1 MLAACK
7 SPGVVTSEPA
17 AGAMSGYYE
26 VSFDVSE
33 ARIDGV
39 VSDVFVGGIRAYD
52 VRHQGDAVTVMVQGA
67 PASGPA
73 DVEMDHADGTAM
85 FEDAFTY
92 NPPVDPVF
100 DRVMAIG
107 ASLTQGT
114 QGGVPTYHANLANP
128 AFQFA
133 RQGGAYLPLPL
144 LIPDLFAVI
153 GPEDIGPAPNCRPP
167 DVIDFIAEA
176 SVDVIN
182 KLNDVEADRVG
193 FYLGRID
200 PDLVP
205 QDVAVGGS
213 NVANLVHGAGD
224 DFGKQFVTKLVYAPH
239 GDILEDVTVS
249 QLDLVEAY
257 GPTLVLSTDAFG
269 NDLIGAIV
277 ESLYVDTTKL
287 TPVPQLRADL
297 TELVDRL
304 EATGA
309 EVFLANMPRATV
321 LPATAD
327 KREAAIRRAR
337 LSAENAG
344 TDVDLAVAE
353 ETAAVDARIAE
364 VESVGAEYNAILAE
378 LAAARP
384 TIHLVDFAGRVA
396 EVERDELTVD
406 GVQLSIRKFGGLLST
421 DGVHFSD
428 TGYAMLANVFVETLN
443 ADLGMNLETIDLA
456 PVLAADPYSP
466 TALADGGL
474 VVGDCTGT

>member
-33 ARIDGV
+33 ARIDGEV
-39 VSDVFVGGIRAYD
+39 TSVFVGGIRAYD
-52 VRHQGDAVTVMVQGA
+52 IRHQGDAVTVIVQGA

-73 DVEMDHADGTAM
+73 DVEMDHAEGTAV
-85 FEDAFTY
+85 FAGAFTY
-92 NPPVDPVF
+92 DPPVDPLF
-100 DRVMAIG
+100 DRVMAMG

-144 LIPDLFAVI
+144 LVPDLFAVI
-153 GPEDIGPAPNCRPP
+153 GPEDIGPAPYCTPP

-176 SVDVIN
+176 SVDVVN

-193 FYLGRID
+193 FYLGRVD

-213 NVANLVHGAGD
+213 KVANLVHGAGA
-224 DFGKQFVTKLVYAPH
+224 DFGKQFVTKLVYAPYN
-239 GDILEDVTVS
+239 DILEDVTVS
-249 QLDLVEAY
+249 QLELVEDF

-269 NDLIGAIV
+269 NDLIAAIF
-277 ESLYVDTTKL
+277 ESLDIDTSKL
-287 TPVPQLRADL
+287 TPVAELRADL

-327 KREAAIRRAR
+327 KREAAINRAR
-337 LSAENAG
+337 TFAENAG
-344 TDVDLAVAE
+344 EDVDLAVAE

-364 VESVGAEYNAILAE
+364 VEAVGVEYNAILEE
-378 LAAARP
+378 LAASRP
-384 TIHLVDFAGRVA
+384 TIHRVDFAGRV
-396 EVERDELTVD
+396 EEIERDELIVD
-406 GVQLSIRKFGGLLST
+406 GVALSVRKFGGLLST

-428 TGYAMLANVFVETLN
+428 TGYALVANLFVETIN
-443 ADLGMNLETIDLA
+443 AELGLNLEAIDLA
-456 PVLAADPYSP
+456 PVLATDPYSP
-466 TALADGGL
+466 ATLAEGGL
-474 VVGDCTGT
+474 VVAECTGT